1 MKNPINLN
9 VFRMLINI
17 FKLSLTSQ
25 ETLKLLFSKNIE
37 ICRVRAFQKVWFF
50 VDGPVVVFFA
60 ADLTRDRHVTW
71 IPHS

>member
-25 ETLKLLFSKNIE
+25 ETLKLLFSKNIK
-37 ICRVRAFQKVWFF
+37 IRHVRAFQKVWIF
-50 VDGPVVVFFA
+50 VDGPVVAFFA